1 MNDIDP
7 DLFNYHIGDKP
18 SIEAENA
25 DPEEYRDGANSI
37 IRKSSRWGRKNP
49 AWAYWF
55 REARKQSSSA

>member
-25 DPEEYRDGANSI
+25 DPEEYRDGVNSI
-37 IRKSSRWGRKNP
+37 IRKSSR
-49 AWAYWF
+49 
-55 REARKQSSSA
+55 